1 MKRWVQNEN
10 QSRRPS
16 LKTLLL
22 KTTVISVVC
31 WLLVG
36 CNSHSRVTEGPKY
49 FDSTASAVEQI
60 AIMLEGKNWPE
71 LAHYYDL
78 TNTSINR
85 ETLVSGEFF
94 YTDEE
99 PAAAHPAG
107 FWHYKHPFPPAFKFH
122 SYRQIEEP
130 GLIEVTVMVEIDQ
143 GGGMIQRG
151 VQTFLMRKTEKG
163 HQVIPDKAP
172 AL

>member
-49 FDSTASAVEQI
+49 FDSPASAVEQI
-60 AIMLEGKNWPE
+60 AIMLEEKNWPE
-71 LAHYYDL
+71 LAHYSGI
-78 TNTSINR
+78 TS
-85 ETLVSGEFF
+85 T
-94 YTDEE
+94 
-99 PAAAHPAG
+99 H
-107 FWHYKHPFPPAFKFH
+107 FH
-122 SYRQIEEP
+122 LPSSFTHIA
-130 GLIEVTVMVEIDQ
+130 
-143 GGGMIQRG
+143 
-151 VQTFLMRKTEKG
+151 K
-163 HQVIPDKAP
+163 
-172 AL
+172 